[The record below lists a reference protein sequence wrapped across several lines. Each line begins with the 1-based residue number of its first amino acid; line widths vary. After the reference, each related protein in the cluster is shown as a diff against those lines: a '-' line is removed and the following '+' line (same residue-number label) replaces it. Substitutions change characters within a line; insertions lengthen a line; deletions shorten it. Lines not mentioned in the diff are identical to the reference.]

1 MRTPLILHT
10 ASLGGMKGVGATGGH
25 SHPPSL
31 PQPRDNMKN
40 PLTMDAIDLG
50 VGKVDVGGSKLQG
63 ATCGGQGRVPWRA
76 GGQGGGRAVWRGQ
89 SQQRRLL
96 AVLDVHL
103 HALQETTEFHT
114 FQTEMDPCAEGD
126 EACVPVGTGN

>member
-1 MRTPLILHT
+1 
-10 ASLGGMKGVGATGGH
+10 
-25 SHPPSL
+25 
-31 PQPRDNMKN
+31 MKN

-89 SQQRRLL
+89 GQQWRLL

-103 HALQETTEFHT
+103 HTLQETTEFHT
-114 FQTEMDPCAEGD
+114 FQTEMDPCAEED